1 MKTLFFF
8 LSFKNMFQ
16 HQKASSCTARP
27 SLKVYR
33 PTSTYNRRSSTENT
47 LQELLTENKL
57 LQKRRPFRV
66 QSLYTENHSLPLPT
80 IVFYSKESLINEY
93 ATLVDVFQYV
103 SPRCRPTDTQE
114 QLHLFI
120 GVLHSLFTV
129 IDDLTFG
136 IDDDDDTEEEEEEE
150 EEEYSDD
157 DDDKQQDPSVIHEEW
172 VKTPSFSI
180 VGLQSMKV
188 LVFNEQ
194 IKNLSLAI
202 IVSSKF
208 SDAVIEHYVQLLN
221 AAVLNKQK
229 KGVKCCK
236 FIFLF
241 IKTKKKFIL
250 YSRQYKS
257 WVSR

>member
-1 MKTLFFF
+1 
-8 LSFKNMFQ
+8 MFQ
-16 HQKASSCTARP
+16 HQKASSCTART

-47 LQELLTENKL
+47 LQGLLTENKL
-57 LQKRRPFRV
+57 SQKRRPFRV

-80 IVFYSKESLINEY
+80 VVFYSKESLINEY
-93 ATLVDVFQYV
+93 ATPVDVFQYV

-150 EEEYSDD
+150 EEEYIDD
-157 DDDKQQDPSVIHEEW
+157 DDDDDEQQDPSAIHEEW
-172 VKTPSFSI
+172 VETPSFSI

-202 IVSSKF
+202 IISSRF
-208 SDAVIEHYVQLLN
+208 SDAVIEHYVLLLN

-229 KGVKCCK
+229 KGVKCYK
-236 FIFLF
+236 LIFFYL
-241 IKTKKKFIL
+241 
-250 YSRQYKS
+250 
-257 WVSR
+257 